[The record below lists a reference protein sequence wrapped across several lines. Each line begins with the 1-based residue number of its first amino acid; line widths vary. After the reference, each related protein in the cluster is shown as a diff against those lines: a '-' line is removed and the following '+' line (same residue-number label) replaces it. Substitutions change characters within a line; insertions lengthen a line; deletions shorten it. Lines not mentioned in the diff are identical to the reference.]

1 MGGAL
6 CRPELVQLLMPPL
19 IGKWN
24 ALSDDDRAL
33 FPLLECL
40 TSVAQALGSG
50 FHEFAQPVFARCLR
64 LIERNLTAEAPGER
78 PINEGHG
85 PDSDF
90 IVCALDLISGLAEG
104 LGPSAEALVAGSALT
119 QLLFA
124 CMRSPMADIR
134 QSAYALVGDL
144 SKSCVGVLRPGFPEV
159 IPLLASQLNPEFVS
173 VCNNATWAVGEIA
186 VKVRAARERGGRR
199 ARAARRP
206 PVAERRAAA
215 ARPAQGSRLAAWQP
229 SRRSHSPLRPPD
241 RPSRLVPPV
250 RRLAPSCVR
259 TCPTSWPRSCPS

>member
-104 LGPSAEALVAGSALT
+104 LGPAAEALVAGSALT

-186 VKVRAARERGGRR
+186 VKVRAAQEKRRPAR
-199 ARAARRP
+199 ARAERRL
-206 PVAERRAAA
+206 PVAERRTAAA
-215 ARPAQGSRLAAWQP
+215 TAQGSRSAV
-229 SRRSHSPLRPPD
+229 RRPPRRPHSPLRPPA
-241 RPSRLVPPV
+241 RPCLFPC
-250 RRLAPSCVR
+250 A
-259 TCPTSWPRSCPS
+259 